1 MITVIAVD
9 NNDKSG
15 NNNNNNNDDDDDDD
29 DDKSDNNDNDD
40 NNNNNNN
47 NNNDDDKGGDSDVEI
62 SWNEDDATG
71 ATGTVTKYNSCQ
83 IVYLQSTAGIVKND
97 RHYKIRQVL

>member
-29 DDKSDNNDNDD
+29 DDKSDNNNNDD

-47 NNNDDDKGGDSDVEI
+47 NNNYKGGDSDVEI
-62 SWNEDDATG
+62 SQNEDDATG
-71 ATGTVTKYNSCQ
+71 AKGTVTKYNSCQ

-97 RHYKIRQVL
+97 RYYKIRQVL

>member
-15 NNNNNNNDDDDDDD
+15 NNNNNNNNNNNDDDDD
-29 DDKSDNNDNDD
+29 DDKSDNNNND
-40 NNNNNNN
+40 NNNNYNNN
-47 NNNDDDKGGDSDVEI
+47 DDKGGDSDVEI
-62 SWNEDDATG
+62 SQNEDDATG
-71 ATGTVTKYNSCQ
+71 AKVAVTKYNSFQ
-83 IVYLQSTAGIVKND
+83 IVYLQSTAGIVEND

>member
-29 DDKSDNNDNDD
+29 DDKSDNNNNDD

-47 NNNDDDKGGDSDVEI
+47 NNYKGGDSDVEI
-62 SWNEDDATG
+62 SQNEDDATG
-71 ATGTVTKYNSCQ
+71 AKGTVIKYNSCQ

-97 RHYKIRQVL
+97 RYYKIRQVL